1 MPDIAQLRIEA
12 AHKKIAEVFS
22 KEYAFTIPSYQR
34 PYAWETTQVQELLT
48 DLSDAMGP
56 ESRSDGFYFLGSIV
70 LVKTHGSPDSRIVD
84 GQQRL
89 TTLTILFS
97 VIRDLTEDR
106 VKQVSRETY
115 IKQVSN
121 EDEGIP
127 EALRL
132 QLRQKDQPFFEKH
145 IQTRGATDELPRT
158 DGQSGAKAR
167 IIENAA
173 TIRAKLLE
181 MGEEK
186 RSELLRFLLQNCY
199 LVVVE
204 VPTPTAARRIFT
216 VLNARGM
223 DLSATDILKADL
235 LERAGEQRERRLSQ
249 RWEDIEVALEREKF
263 VDLFTHIRMIYERDK
278 PRSALENGFPEQV
291 SIFRTDPVGFVDKVL
306 EPYADAFML
315 SQNDTELRK
324 RFGPQTANL
333 VRSLD
338 RLDNKDWLP
347 PLLLC
352 LRQSKEGRR
361 DDVSE
366 VVFQLERLAYHLFMV
381 RADVYMRM
389 SRYAD
394 VLDALEPLADP
405 KPRGVVR
412 ERSTGFALTQTEAFA
427 LFDALDGN
435 VYLATR
441 VVKPILLRLEQAST
455 DGSAVYDYPTISV
468 EHVCPQSLPVNSKW
482 AKWFAQPGDH
492 SSRVHTL
499 GNLVLLNFRKNAA
512 ARNFDFDVKKNQ
524 YFAPGN
530 SSAFT
535 LTSEVRDYLEWKP
548 SDIDNRQK
556 LLLKRLANDWC
567 LDDLF
572 ERWLKAKSFRLALG
586 TDAATS

>member
-1 MPDIAQLRIEA
+1 MQDVSQLRIEA

-22 KEYAFTIPSYQR
+22 KDYAFTIPAYQR
-34 PYAWETTQVQELLT
+34 PYAWETTQVEELLI
-48 DLSDAMGP
+48 DLSSAMEP
-56 ESRSDGFYFLGSIV
+56 DSRSDGFYFLGSIV
-70 LVKTHGSPDSRIVD
+70 LVKTHGRPDAQVVD

-97 VIRDLTEDR
+97 AIRDLTEDP
-106 VKQVSRETY
+106 VKQASRETY
-115 IKQVSN
+115 IKQVAN

-132 QLRQKDQPFFEKH
+132 QLRQKDQAFFEKH
-145 IQTRGATDELPRT
+145 IQTLGATDSFPST

-173 TIRAKLLE
+173 TIRAKLKA
-181 MGEEK
+181 MGEDK

-204 VPTPTAARRIFT
+204 VPTQTAARRIFT

-235 LERAGEQRERRLSQ
+235 LERAGESNERHLSQ
-249 RWEDIEVALEREKF
+249 RWEDIEVALERGRF
-263 VDLFTHIRMIYERDK
+263 SDLFTHIRMIFERDK

-291 SIFRTDPVGFVDKVL
+291 AIFRKDPVGFVSKVL

-315 SQNDTELRK
+315 SQNDAELRK
-324 RFGPQTANL
+324 RFGQKTANL

-352 LRQSKEGRR
+352 LRQSNEGKH
-361 DDVSE
+361 DDVPE
-366 VVFQLERLAYHLFMV
+366 IVFQLERLAYYLFMV
-381 RADVYMRM
+381 RADVNARM

-394 VLDALEPLADP
+394 VLDALEPLAEP
-405 KPRGVVR
+405 KPRVSVKD
-412 ERSTGFALTQTEAFA
+412 RSTGFALAQAEAFA
-427 LFDALDGN
+427 LFNALDGD

-455 DGSAVYDYPTISV
+455 DGSAIYDYPTISV
-468 EHVCPQSLPVNSKW
+468 EHVCPQTLQAGSLW
-482 AKWFAQPGDH
+482 AEWFSDPEVH
-492 SSRVHTL
+492 SSWLHTL
-499 GNLVLLNFRKNAA
+499 GNLVLLNFRKNSA
-512 ARNFDFDVKKNQ
+512 ARNFEFDVKKNQ
-524 YFAPGN
+524 YFAPGD

-535 LTSEVRDYLEWKP
+535 LTNEVRAYSTWKS
-548 SDIDNRQK
+548 SDIEERREV
-556 LLLKRLANDWC
+556 LLRRLAKDWR
-567 LDDLF
+567 LGDAF
-572 ERWLKAKSFRLALG
+572 EKWW
-586 TDAATS
+586 ATL